1 MSAENYVGTRYR
13 FGVVVENTEAFFER
27 VYEELRRL
35 ATKYQSDG
43 LAERTSLVHEAFL
56 KMQPRQ
62 DYNDAQHFYA
72 VAATAMRQVLVDRAR
87 SAASLKRGG
96 GMDRVSLTGL
106 GEGAENDVVDVLA
119 LDEVLSALAEESP
132 RQAQIV
138 ELRFF
143 GGLSTSQIAEALDVS
158 PSTVEKDWKSAR
170 ETLSSQLRR
179 SMIHD

>member
-1 MSAENYVGTRYR
+1 MGES
-13 FGVVVENTEAFFER
+13 TEAFFER
-27 VYEELRRL
+27 VYEELQRL
-35 ATKYQSDG
+35 AKKYQSDG

-56 KMQPRQ
+56 KMRRQPE
-62 DYNDAQHFYA
+62 YNDAQHFYA

-87 SAASLKRGG
+87 SEAAIKRGG
-96 GMDRVSLTGL
+96 GMKRVSLTGL

-119 LDEVLSALAEESP
+119 LDEVLSALWEDNP

-143 GGLSTSQIAEALDVS
+143 GGLSTSQIAEALEVS
-158 PSTVEKDWKSAR
+158 ESTVEKDWKSAR

-179 SMIHD
+179 SMIHS